1 MSPEPGIE
9 EVIKKWFD
17 GRGLELPPDFA
28 SRAGLYQDLILDW
41 SGRMNIVSRND
52 LDIILERHIIDSLVP
67 LEEIPSEG
75 SLMDIG
81 SGAGFPAIPIALVR
95 PSLDI
100 IMIESRRKKVL
111 FLNEAVSRMKLEHV
125 SIWEG
130 RFEDYSPTDKAEII
144 TIRAVA
150 PTDEIM
156 KKSREI
162 LSKSGKIIYYNK
174 FNSYRLI
181 QED

>member
-1 MSPEPGIE
+1 MSPETGPE
-9 EVIKKWFD
+9 EIIKRWFA
-17 GRGLELPPDFA
+17 GRGLELPPDFTPMT
-28 SRAGLYQDLILDW
+28 GLYQDLILAW
-41 SGRMNIVSRND
+41 SERMNIVSRKD
-52 LDIILERHIIDSLVP
+52 LDILLERHILDSLVP
-67 LEEIPSEG
+67 LGEIPSEG
-75 SLMDIG
+75 ILVDIG

-100 IMIESRRKKVL
+100 IMIESRGKKVL
-111 FLNEAVSRMKLEHV
+111 FLNEVISRMELKHV

-130 RFEDYSPTDKAEII
+130 RFEDYSPTGRAEII

-150 PTDEIM
+150 ITEKIK

-162 LSKSGKIIYYNK
+162 LKKSGKIIYYNK
-174 FNSYRLI
+174 FDSYQLI